1 MSNRTIRDTSFGM
14 TIRESLQADCPSCFG
29 LCCTALNIVA
39 SSDFAMHKPAGKP
52 CSNLTEDYSCQIHS
66 KLRMSGYKGCTV
78 FDCLGAGQHVSQVT
92 FKGKI
97 GANHENLLTKCFK
110 CFQLWSSYMK

>member
-14 TIRESLQADCPSCFG
+14 TVRESLQADCPSCFG

-66 KLRMSGYKGCTV
+66 KLRMSGYTNV
-78 FDCLGAGQHVSQVT
+78 SSVSNYGAA
-92 FKGKI
+92 I
-97 GANHENLLTKCFK
+97 
-110 CFQLWSSYMK
+110 